1 MKIEILSSKI
11 HRARV
16 TDANLNYVGSITI
29 GPELIEAAGLCEYQ
43 KVEIL
48 NVNNGER
55 FATYVIHGEKKGEI
69 CLNGAA
75 ARKVC
80 VGDVVII
87 VAYAL
92 LSAKKSERFRAKN
105 RAGKRAKRDRK
116 LACRRALKSF
126 SPRRS
131 TTKNTKR
138 G

>member
-16 TDANLNYVGSITI
+16 TDANLNYVGSVTI

-48 NVNNGER
+48 NVNNGEQ
-55 FATYVIHGEKKGEI
+55 KGEI

-80 VGDVVII
+80 VGDIVII

-92 LSAKKSERFRAKN
+92 LSAKKAKN
-105 RAGKRAKRDRK
+105 FEPKIVQVNAQNEIVK
-116 LACRRALKSF
+116 
-126 SPRRS
+126 
-131 TTKNTKR
+131 
-138 G
+138 

>member
-16 TDANLNYVGSITI
+16 TDANLNYVGSVTI

-48 NVNNGER
+48 NVYNGER
-55 FATYVIHGEKKGEI
+55 FATYVIRGDKKGEI

-87 VAYAL
+87 VAYAQM
-92 LSAKKSERFRAKN
+92 SAKKAKDFEPKIVQVN
-105 RAGKRAKRDRK
+105 E
-116 LACRRALKSF
+116 
-126 SPRRS
+126 
-131 TTKNTKR
+131 KNEIVK
-138 G
+138 

>member
-16 TDANLNYVGSITI
+16 TDANLNYVGSVTI

-55 FATYVIHGEKKGEI
+55 FATYVIRGEKKGEI

-80 VGDVVII
+80 VDDVVII
-87 VAYAL
+87 VAYAQM
-92 LSAKKSERFRAKN
+92 SEDEVAKFRPRIVQVGKN
-105 RAGKRAKRDRK
+105 NEIVK
-116 LACRRALKSF
+116 
-126 SPRRS
+126 
-131 TTKNTKR
+131 
-138 G
+138 

>member
-1 MKIEILSSKI
+1 MRIEMLASKI
-11 HRARV
+11 HRATV
-16 TDANLNYVGSITI
+16 TDANLNYVGSITL
-29 GPELIEAAGLCEYQ
+29 GDELIKAANLVEFQ

-55 FATYVIHGEKKGEI
+55 FATYVIRGEKKGEI

-92 LSAKKSERFRAKN
+92 LSAKKA
-105 RAGKRAKRDRK
+105 RDFEPK
-116 LACRRALKSF
+116 IVQVNAQNEIVK
-126 SPRRS
+126 
-131 TTKNTKR
+131 
-138 G
+138 

>member
-55 FATYVIHGEKKGEI
+55 FATYVIRGEKKGEI

-87 VAYAL
+87 VAYAQMG
-92 LSAKKSERFRAKN
+92 AKKAKN
-105 RAGKRAKRDRK
+105 FEPKIVQVNAKNEIVK
-116 LACRRALKSF
+116 
-126 SPRRS
+126 
-131 TTKNTKR
+131 
-138 G
+138 

>member
-1 MKIEILSSKI
+1 MKIEILSNKI

-55 FATYVIHGEKKGEI
+55 FATYVIRSEKKGEI

-92 LSAKKSERFRAKN
+92 LSAKKARDFEPKIVQVNERNEIVK
-105 RAGKRAKRDRK
+105 
-116 LACRRALKSF
+116 
-126 SPRRS
+126 
-131 TTKNTKR
+131 
-138 G
+138 

>member
-55 FATYVIHGEKKGEI
+55 FATYVIRGEKKGEI

-87 VAYAL
+87 VAYAQM
-92 LSAKKSERFRAKN
+92 SEDEAAKFR
-105 RAGKRAKRDRK
+105 
-116 LACRRALKSF
+116 
-126 SPRRS
+126 PRIVQVGENNEII
-131 TTKNTKR
+131 K
-138 G
+138 

>member
-16 TDANLNYVGSITI
+16 TDANLNYVGSITS

-69 CLNGAA
+69 CLTGAA
-75 ARKVC
+75 ARKVF

-87 VAYAL
+87 VAYAQM
-92 LSAKKSERFRAKN
+92 SAKKARSFKPKIVQINEKN
-105 RAGKRAKRDRK
+105 EI
-116 LACRRALKSF
+116 
-126 SPRRS
+126 
-131 TTKNTKR
+131 TE
-138 G
+138 

>member
-16 TDANLNYVGSITI
+16 TDANLNYVGSVTI

-55 FATYVIHGEKKGEI
+55 FATYVIRGKI
-69 CLNGAA
+69 NGAA

-92 LSAKKSERFRAKN
+92 LSAKKA
-105 RAGKRAKRDRK
+105 RDFEPK
-116 LACRRALKSF
+116 IVQVNAQNEIVK
-126 SPRRS
+126 
-131 TTKNTKR
+131 
-138 G
+138 

>member
-1 MKIEILSSKI
+1 MRVEVLASKI
-11 HRARV
+11 HRAVV

-29 GPELIEAAGLCEYQ
+29 DEELIEAANLTEFQ

-55 FATYVIHGEKKGEI
+55 FSTYVIKGQKRGEI

-87 VAYAL
+87 VAYA
-92 LSAKKSERFRAKN
+92 SMKFKKAKKFEPAIVHVNDKN
-105 RAGKRAKRDRK
+105 EIVG
-116 LACRRALKSF
+116 
-126 SPRRS
+126 
-131 TTKNTKR
+131 
-138 G
+138 

>member
-55 FATYVIHGEKKGEI
+55 FATYVIRGEKKGEI

-80 VGDVVII
+80 VGDIVII
-87 VAYAL
+87 VAYAQM
-92 LSAKKSERFRAKN
+92 SEDEAAKFR
-105 RAGKRAKRDRK
+105 
-116 LACRRALKSF
+116 
-126 SPRRS
+126 PRIVQVDENNEIV
-131 TTKNTKR
+131 K
-138 G
+138 